1 MAIRL
6 AALDVDGTLLAPDN
20 SITPATKEAIREAKA
35 AGIEIVVCTG
45 RAFVEVRDILRQLPE
60 VRYLSCGT
68 GAYAL
73 DVWTMETLYE
83 CSMPEELGRQAY
95 RAVAQADCM
104 VHFYTGLSVRHSRW
118 CMDHFTDYMEE
129 KMRTLMEQSHII
141 VDDLD
146 AFVERYHGPVEKLYV
161 TFPNRAEYDKAYDA
175 VRKLPVFLTDGGW
188 AVDLEVMSRD
198 TDKGVALRALAE
210 KLGIAREQVL
220 AMGDSGNDC
229 AMLRYAGVGAA
240 MGNAGEQAKKAAD
253 VIAPSNREDGVAWML
268 RRAARGEV

>member
-146 AFVERYHGPVEKLYV
+146 AFVESYHGTVEKLYV
-161 TFPNRAEYDKAYDA
+161 TFPNRAEYEKAYEA